1 MKYKISAVLTSIVLA
16 TTGCAIKGISH
27 GSEISES
34 QAAKIEVGKTTKHDV
49 YLEFGNPTKMM
60 DNDKVFFY
68 NWTRGSKVQVLGL
81 GQGDATTFSLVVV
94 FDKNDVVKNYKM
106 TRGATESAINVN
118 D

>member
-1 MKYKISAVLTSIVLA
+1 MKKKFLAAFIVFVIGA
-16 TTGCAIKGISH
+16 SGCAIKGISH

-34 QAAKIEVGKTTKHDV
+34 QSAKIEVGKTTKHDV
-49 YLEFGNPTKMM
+49 YLEFGNPSKMM

-81 GQGDATTFSLVVV
+81 GQGDATTYSLVIV